1 MDATGAPTIYIG
13 GVAVPLTTNSAL
25 RSLSQQKIG
34 SDLLVFSQVET
45 LGYKLSKIA
54 LRRNVLA
61 SAAEI
66 VDHKNTSSKLL
77 QIEPVS
83 LFTKPEVT
91 PEFIVKES
99 PRFTTD
105 NSVESRYNTLYNWS
119 TDAGWLAIGHSYK
132 DVALFPAWK
141 AVDKLST
148 GSGDCWHSLEG
159 ADPFVTGANPQHF
172 QIVFP
177 YVVVLQSYS
186 ITARYSSSFTHFP
199 RFFKVQGFNG
209 GSWIDLEATR
219 EETAWDTFNLANIT
233 KTYTSG
239 VNVSGAAF
247 ATYRL
252 YITGARVNDTDLRN
266 LAVAIGDWSLVVKDP
281 TDPALDPYVYVPIIM
296 S

>member
-1 MDATGAPTIYIG
+1 M
-13 GVAVPLTTNSAL
+13 
-25 RSLSQQKIG
+25 
-34 SDLLVFSQVET
+34 VFSQSQT
-45 LGYKLSKIA
+45 LGYKLSNIA
-54 LRRNVLA
+54 VWRNVLA

-66 VDHKNTSSKLL
+66 VDHKNTPSKLL

-99 PRFTTD
+99 PLFTAS

-119 TDAGWLAIGHSYK
+119 TDEGWVVIGSSYK
-132 DVALFPAWK
+132 DSTLFAAWK
-141 AVDKLST
+141 AVDKLSN
-148 GSGDCWHSLEG
+148 GSTDCWHSLEG
-159 ADPFVTGANPQHF
+159 ADPFVTEANPQHF

-186 ITARYSSSFTHFP
+186 ITAQYSSSLTHFP

-209 GSWIDLEATR
+209 SSWIDLEATR
-219 EETAWDTFNLANIT
+219 EETTWGTFNLTNIT
-233 KTYTSG
+233 TTYASG

-252 YITGARVNDTDLRN
+252 YITGARVNITDLRN
-266 LAVAIGDWSLVVKDP
+266 LAVAIGDWSLFVKDP
-281 TDPALDPYVYVPIIM
+281 TDPALDPSTYVPIFV